1 MSAYS
6 KLMDARI
13 ALQNASLK
21 KSGKNSFANYSY
33 FELGDFL
40 PAIQSIFHEKKL
52 AGVVSFGLDLATL
65 TIVDLEDGSEIKI
78 TSPMSSA
85 ALKGCHEVQNLGAVQ
100 TYIRRYLW
108 VSALEIVEHDA
119 IDSAQPVEPKP
130 KRATKS
136 KAELVKLINE
146 ASSPE
151 ILSVFWKALSPEERE
166 LVRTEAA
173 HKGAELKESKG
184 VLKIGE
190 PKDA

>member
-1 MSAYS
+1 MSVYK

-13 ALQNASLK
+13 ALQNTNLK
-21 KSGKNSFANYSY
+21 KSGKNTFANYSY

-40 PAIQSIFHEKKL
+40 PAIQNIFHDKKL

-119 IDSAQPVEPKP
+119 IDSAQPVEPK
-130 KRATKS
+130 RATKS
-136 KAELVKLINE
+136 KAELLKVIAN

-151 ILSVFWKALSPEERE
+151 ILSVFWKTLSPEERE

-173 HKGAELKESKG
+173 HKGAELKEAKG

-190 PKDA
+190 PRDA

>member
-21 KSGKNSFANYSY
+21 KSGKNTYAGYSY

-166 LVRTEAA
+166 LVRTEASV
-173 HKGAELKESKG
+173 KGTELKAAKG

-190 PKDA
+190 PRDA

>member
-1 MSAYS
+1 MENNVSVYK

-13 ALQNASLK
+13 ALQNTNLK
-21 KSGKNSFANYSY
+21 KSGKNTFANYSY
-33 FELGDFL
+33 FELSDFL
-40 PAIQSIFHEKKL
+40 PAIQNIFHDKKL

-146 ASSPE
+146 ASSSE
-151 ILSVFWKALSPEERE
+151 ILAVFWKALTPDERE

-173 HKGAELKESKG
+173 HKGAELKG
-184 VLKIGE
+184 A
-190 PKDA
+190 KDA

>member
-21 KSGKNSFANYSY
+21 KSGKNTYAGYSY

-173 HKGAELKESKG
+173 HKGAELKESKS

-190 PKDA
+190 PRDA

>member
-1 MSAYS
+1 MSVYK

-13 ALQNASLK
+13 ALQNTNLK
-21 KSGKNSFANYSY
+21 KSGKNTFANYSY

-40 PAIQSIFHEKKL
+40 PAIQNIFHDKKL

-146 ASSPE
+146 ASSSE
-151 ILSVFWKALSPEERE
+151 ILSVFWKTLTPEERE

-173 HKGAELKESKG
+173 YKGAELKEAKG

-190 PKDA
+190 PRDA

>member
-1 MSAYS
+1 LSAYS

-21 KSGKNSFANYSY
+21 KSGKNTYAGYSY

-166 LVRTEAA
+166 LVRTEASVKGTEL
-173 HKGAELKESKG
+173 KGAKN
-184 VLKIGE
+184 
-190 PKDA
+190 A

>member
-21 KSGKNSFANYSY
+21 KSGKNTYAGYSY

-166 LVRTEAA
+166 LVRTEAVN
-173 HKGAELKESKG
+173 KGAELKESKG

-190 PKDA
+190 PRDA

>member
-1 MSAYS
+1 LSAYS

-21 KSGKNSFANYSY
+21 KSGKNTYAGYSY

-173 HKGAELKESKG
+173 HKGAALKESKG

-190 PKDA
+190 PRDA